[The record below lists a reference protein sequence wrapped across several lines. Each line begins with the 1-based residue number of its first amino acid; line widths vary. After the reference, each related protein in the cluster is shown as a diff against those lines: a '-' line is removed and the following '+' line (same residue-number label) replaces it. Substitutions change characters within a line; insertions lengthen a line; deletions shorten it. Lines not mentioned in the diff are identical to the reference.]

1 MDFLKGQ
8 GQKIREQ
15 LSGLS
20 PSQRML
26 AGSLVVIMLMTLVW
40 WSRYAGSS
48 EMVAV
53 LEQDF
58 SDENLSRVTLHLKR
72 EGIPYKLVGKRVH
85 VSAERQFEAI
95 AVLGLEQLLPQDTSS
110 GWEQIIEK
118 LDSPWN
124 PQSKQDEVFNHAKQ
138 VLLAKVLRAVKGIR
152 NAQVVIDNQK
162 RRSFGEGDREPT
174 ATVQIDTHDG
184 EGRSHKKLADVAAR
198 IVAGAVSGM
207 KRSKVSVIIDG
218 AAHTVHDKDG
228 DSYEA
233 GAESWMES
241 IQWGERY
248 YAEKVENHLRRINPG
263 VMVSVTVDPQIT
275 SRQIEKQEYDKAKTF
290 SKESDTT
297 ERTEENSSTSRA
309 LAEPGAVPNVG
320 ASMGTGGANQSFSLA
335 AGGGGAGAGEG
346 TSNSV
351 SETKSK
357 MDHFPSLVRE
367 WIKSPA
373 GSMAVVGASV
383 SVPRSHFLRIFK
395 QAYPDAKEPDDDA
408 LRPII
413 DKELLSLQGVALGAL
428 PIAKDKVHMN
438 VFYDYLPI
446 GGGPDGAAA
455 GGARAAAATSLPLAA
470 LRSHGKEI
478 ALGLLAVV
486 SLFMVSMMVR
496 KASPTVALA
505 PQQVERPA
513 AAPMPPP
520 EDVAGEARQGDQTLE
535 AVEIDDQAVKTQQ
548 MITQVET
555 MVKENPDAAANL
567 VKRWLNRA

>member
-20 PSQRML
+20 PSQKML

-58 SDENLSRVTLHLKR
+58 SDENISRVTLHLKR

-85 VSAERQFEAI
+85 VSAEKQFEAI

-174 ATVQIDTHDG
+174 ATVQIDTYDG
-184 EGRSHKKLADVAAR
+184 EGKSHKKLADVAAR
-198 IVAGAVSGM
+198 VVAGAVSGM
-207 KRSKVSVIIDG
+207 KRSNVSVIIDG
-218 AAHTVHDKDG
+218 SAHTVHDKDG
-228 DSYEA
+228 DSFSTGTEA
-233 GAESWMES
+233 WMES

-248 YAEKVENHLRRINPG
+248 YADKVEKHLRRIHPG

-275 SRQIEKQEYDKAKTF
+275 SKQIELQKYNKSETF
-290 SKESDTT
+290 SKESETT
-297 ERTEENSSTSRA
+297 ERTEENASSSRGP
-309 LAEPGAVPNVG
+309 AEPGAVPNVG
-320 ASMGTGGANQSFSLA
+320 SSVGAGGANQPLNI
-335 AGGGGAGAGEG
+335 AGGGANGEG

-351 SETKSK
+351 TETKSK
-357 MDHFPSLVRE
+357 LQHYPSLVRE

-373 GSMAVVGASV
+373 GSVAVVGASV
-383 SVPRSHFLRIFK
+383 SVPRSHFVRIFK
-395 QAYPDAKEPDDDA
+395 QAYPDAKEPDEDA
-408 LRPII
+408 LGPII
-413 DKELLSLQGVALGAL
+413 DKELPSIQKVALGAL
-428 PIAKDKVHMN
+428 PLAKEKVHMN

-446 GGGPDGAAA
+446 GPPAGATQ
-455 GGARAAAATSLPLAA
+455 AAAATSLPLAA

-496 KASPTVALA
+496 KASPVAVA
-505 PQQVERPA
+505 QPQVERPA
-513 AAPMPPP
+513 PAQMSPP
-520 EDVAGEARQGDQTLE
+520 EDVAGEATQGDQTME
-535 AVEIDDQAVKTQQ
+535 AVEIDDHAVKTQQ